1 MPNPTIRCATCYF
14 WSRNL
19 KPGATN
25 GQCRRYPP
33 VNERTD
39 QGLRPMWPMTED
51 YGWCGE
57 HGAVE
62 ILEVRDV

>member
-1 MPNPTIRCATCYF
+1 MPNPTIRCATCYY
-14 WSRNL
+14 WSPNP

-25 GQCRRYPP
+25 GQCRRFPP
-33 VNERTD
+33 VTERTD
-39 QGLRPMWPMTED
+39 HGLQAQWPMTEG

-62 ILEVRDV
+62 RVD